1 MTDNNANLETI
12 ETSIDNLRKM
22 RRKLLSIDEETL
34 NGLEP
39 SSQEEWANNLR
50 KITININ
57 KLETAKLRTLNQ
69 KFKDK
74 KQELKDATEDLKNDL
89 VSLNNAIQVIR
100 VISGGLGLITNIV
113 GLLK

>member
-1 MTDNNANLETI
+1 MTGNTNI
-12 ETSIDNLRKM
+12 ETSIDNLRAT

-39 SSQEEWANNLR
+39 FSQEEWAINLR
-50 KITININ
+50 KVTVTIN
-57 KLETAKLRTLNQ
+57 KLETAKLRSLNH

-74 KQELKDATEDLKNDL
+74 EQYLKDATDSLKGDLE
-89 VSLNNAIQVIR
+89 SLSNAIQIIR
-100 VISGGLGLITNIV
+100 VVSVGIGLITNIV